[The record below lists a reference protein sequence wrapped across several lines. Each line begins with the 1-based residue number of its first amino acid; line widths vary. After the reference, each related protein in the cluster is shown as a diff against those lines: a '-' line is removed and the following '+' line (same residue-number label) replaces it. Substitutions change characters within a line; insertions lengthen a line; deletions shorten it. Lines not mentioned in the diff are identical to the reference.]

1 MKSSRSFAAALLA
14 TLVVA
19 ALSGCGGSGGSSA
32 AAPPSES
39 TKSAAQILLDVQ
51 SAVRKAKSVHLRGQV
66 TGTSA
71 LALDLRIGPDGG
83 AGTVSTNGL
92 SFQLT
97 RIEHA
102 AYFSGSPA
110 FYRHF
115 TNAAAAQ
122 LLKGRWLKVPASDS
136 RFEAFS
142 RLTDLHALLGS
153 ILTPKGTV
161 AKTGARTL
169 NGVAVVGLRDSA
181 GHGTLYVAAA
191 GTPYPVEIVQTGAR
205 PGLVHFDHWDAPVSL
220 HRPAD
225 SINLEQLA
233 KLAG

>member
-1 MKSSRSFAAALLA
+1 MRSPRTLAVALLAAAALLA
-14 TLVVA
+14 TSA
-19 ALSGCGGSGGSSA
+19 CGGSGGGASAPRESSKPA
-32 AAPPSES
+32 S
-39 TKSAAQILLDVQ
+39 QILLDVQ
-51 SAVRKAKSVHLRGQV
+51 AAVRRASSVHLRGHV
-66 TGTSA
+66 TGRSA
-71 LALDLRIGPDGG
+71 LGLDLRIGPKGG

-92 SFQLT
+92 SFKLT

-115 TNAAAAQ
+115 TNAAAAK
-122 LLKGRWLKVPASDS
+122 LLEGRWLKVPASDS

-142 RLTDLHALLGS
+142 RLTDLHALLAS
-153 ILTPKGTV
+153 ILRPKGTV
-161 AKTGARTL
+161 SKTGTKTVD
-169 NGVAVVGLRDSA
+169 GVTMVGLRDSA
-181 GHGTLYVAAA
+181 GHGTLYVADS

-205 PGLVHFDHWDAPVSL
+205 PGMIRFDAWDDRVAL
-220 HRPAD
+220 ERPSD